1 MRITFP
7 YLIFLLIFDL
17 FFRFNLWYV
26 AIILLLTY
34 LFIIYKSKED
44 LASFLIISPLYPQI
58 FRQLEIPFFNDITIY
73 FVISLLLIG
82 LPKLKKIKKDLI
94 LVALIAF
101 ISLTSVIN
109 GIELKSLIVSFLIQF
124 LILILLIYTLIDNVK
139 ALNTFKK
146 YLFTFISFI
155 CIDFIF
161 EKIYFGVDKLDGGYL
176 GTGNTYGN
184 ILVIVFFLF
193 LLISKLNIIN
203 RIFLYSIIGLTLFLS
218 LSRGSQL
225 TFLIG
230 TLFYEFIIIRGSSK
244 NNLRYFLLT
253 IVVVITYFIYSMDT
267 IPIDEIKSFDEIS
280 TGRTAIW
287 LRIFEFFAFDPQKL
301 IIGGGY
307 NSFLDWHFNNYGVE
321 INTQNHLLLILC
333 EGGLISLILY
343 ITYLFRRFPLNNQ
356 ILLTISL
363 FGIGFFSH
371 FSVSSTIFYMFLIGQ
386 FILSNKIDKDMQNLE
401 NNNLV

>member
-7 YLIFLLIFDL
+7 YLIFLLTFDL
-17 FFRFNLWYV
+17 LFRLDLWYV

-73 FVISLLLIG
+73 FIISLLLIG

-109 GIELKSLIVSFLIQF
+109 GVELKSLIVSFFIQF

-155 CIDFIF
+155 CFDFIF
-161 EKIYFGVDKLDGGYL
+161 EKIYFGMDKLDGGYL
-176 GTGNTYGN
+176 GTGNSYGN

-203 RIFLYSIIGLTLFLS
+203 RIFLYSIIGLTLYLS

-230 TLFYEFIIIRGSSK
+230 TLFYELIIIRGSSK
-244 NNLRYFLLT
+244 NNLRYFLLS
-253 IVVVITYFIYSMDT
+253 ISVVITYFIYNMDT

-287 LRIFEFFAFDPQKL
+287 LRIIEFFAFDPQKL

-307 NSFLDWHFNNYGVE
+307 NSFLDWHFNNYGVD

-343 ITYLFRRFPLNNQ
+343 ITYLFRRFPFNNQ

-386 FILSNKIDKDMQNLE
+386 FILSHKINKDMQNLE